1 MYEYNPYKYRK
12 SALKINMDDKIS
24 KKKKDRNVLLPKLV
38 NLD

>member
-24 KKKKDRNVLLPKLV
+24 KKKKEMYSYPNWL
-38 NLD
+38 N